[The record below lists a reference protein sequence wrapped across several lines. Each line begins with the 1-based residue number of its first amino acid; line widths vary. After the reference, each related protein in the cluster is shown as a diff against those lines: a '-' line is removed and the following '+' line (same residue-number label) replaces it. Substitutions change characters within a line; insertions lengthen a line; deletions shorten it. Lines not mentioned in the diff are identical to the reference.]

1 MNVWCLYVCVD
12 QCGVVVWCGVWCDVV
27 CILLQ
32 LWFGMVAPKRPL
44 PPYGPLLNCI
54 QVGANSGAT
63 CNSARRGCK
72 DGPPLLRPAPAAEM
86 STLRFREVLSAAHR
100 EHWILEIVH
109 RAVNE
114 IRNDVLG
121 DFLESALIE
130 ETDRSERF
138 RPEQTKEG
146 HHDELMLRCEIL

>member
-32 LWFGMVAPKRPL
+32 LWSGMVAPRRPL

-72 DGPPLLRPAPAAEM
+72 DGPELHRPAPAAEM
-86 STLRFREVLSAAHR
+86 TTMRFREVHSAARR
-100 EHWILEIVH
+100 EHGVLEIVH
-109 RAVNE
+109 HAVHE
-114 IRNDVLG
+114 MRNVG
-121 DFLESALIE
+121 NFAEGALIE
-130 ETDRSERF
+130 EADILEDLIRK
-138 RPEQTKEG
+138 QTKEG